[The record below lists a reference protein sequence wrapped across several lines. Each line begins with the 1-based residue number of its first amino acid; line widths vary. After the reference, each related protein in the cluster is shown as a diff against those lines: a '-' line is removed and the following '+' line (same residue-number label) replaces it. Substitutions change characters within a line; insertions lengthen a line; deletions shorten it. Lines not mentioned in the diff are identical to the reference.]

1 MLQLK
6 FTSLMPGNGFVELV
20 DSIDQ
25 SLVKSSDTVDSVIK
39 DPLVRPPVL

>member
-20 DSIDQ
+20 DAIDE
-25 SLVKSSDTVDSVIK
+25 SLVKSSDISRQCD
-39 DPLVRPPVL
+39 